1 MRERHRGKELE
12 GEMKEGRV
20 TERWRGRGR
29 QRERERK
36 RKREREWVRTRKI
49 EREKKG
55 VNKTTFVIRDNG
67 RAVGFYRN
75 LPQSVSSI
83 F

>member
-12 GEMKEGRV
+12 GEMNEGRV

-36 RKREREWVRTRKI
+36 RKRERE
-49 EREKKG
+49 
-55 VNKTTFVIRDNG
+55 
-67 RAVGFYRN
+67 
-75 LPQSVSSI
+75 
-83 F
+83 